1 MNKQNFI
8 RKTILASSIAAIVGL
23 YGCSSSNDSGEEGS
37 TLEAFSTGAFIDA
50 PVKGL
55 EYSST
60 SGPSGTTNDKGEFQ
74 YKEGE
79 DVTFKVAGVDIG
91 TVPGASVV
99 PVLALPKG
107 RVAARLLQSIDTD
120 TLEELI
126 DISKVDIS
134 DAEKVALRLVIA
146 SSDETERSALLD
158 VFFNDHLF
166 KIQEATK
173 AKNPDLKELNFN
185 SVSDDDALEHIKGSL
200 ASIAKD
206 WTAADLNKQTYVS
219 TEDDGA
225 AYLFKNDATG
235 TEYTKHVHGD
245 HAMVHANEF
254 TWSIAEG
261 KLNITSNAD
270 NSVTEVSL
278 LGSQDN
284 KYTVS
289 TIDGE
294 GELEADSVYKA
305 KSLDLAAL
313 NGKILSF
320 ETSDDSDC
328 SARTI
333 KFMGET
339 ASLKE
344 ICSDDGHVHSET
356 VQLMADTDLDNV
368 IHIMGTDNGSAYMI
382 KASLL
387 KGDLSEGVFGLLHF
401 DGNHIA
407 TDLSLE
413 EFKIT
418 SAELVS
424 EDMGMT
430 DDNTDMDHTDDST
443 NMDMGGTTEVT
454 GNAITGSQL
463 YVAQGCAAAG
473 CHTADPSAKVKN
485 IDNGQSATAIRSA
498 INNVGVMSGFSSL
511 TDAQLADIAT
521 YVKDAQCPNG
531 GTWMVMG
538 DMAMCM

>member
-23 YGCSSSNDSGEEGS
+23 YGCSSSDNTNDADGQVES
-37 TLEAFSTGAFIDA
+37 FSTGTFIDA

-60 SGPSGTTNDKGEFQ
+60 SGPTGTTNEKGEFQ

-79 DVTFKVAGVDIG
+79 EVTFKVAGVDIG

-120 TLEELI
+120 TLDELI
-126 DISKVDIS
+126 DISKVVIS
-134 DAEKVALRLVIA
+134 DAEKAALRLVIA
-146 SSDETERSALLD
+146 SSDLTERSNLLD
-158 VFFNDHLF
+158 TFFSESLF
-166 KIQEATK
+166 NIQEATK
-173 AKNPDLKELNFN
+173 AKNPDLKELTFN
-185 SVSDDDALEHIKGSL
+185 SVSDDDALEHIKDSL
-200 ASIAKD
+200 ASIAKN
-206 WTAADLNKQTYVS
+206 WTAADLNKQAYVS
-219 TEDDGA
+219 MEDNGA
-225 AYLFKNDATG
+225 AYLFKNDGTG
-235 TEYTKHVHGD
+235 TEYTKHD
-245 HAMVHANEF
+245 HAMVHADEF

-261 KLNITSNAD
+261 KLNVTSNAD

-289 TIDGE
+289 TIDDE

-320 ETSDDSDC
+320 DTSDDSDC
-328 SARTI
+328 SARTV

-344 ICSDDGHVHSET
+344 DCSSIGHVHSET

-368 IHIMGTDNGSAYMI
+368 IHIMGTDNDGAYML
-382 KASLL
+382 KVSLL
-387 KGDLSEGVFGLLHF
+387 KGDLTEGVFGMLHF
-401 DGNHIA
+401 DGNHNA
-407 TDLSLE
+407 TDLSIE

-418 SAELVS
+418 TAELVS
-424 EDMGMT
+424 EDMDM
-430 DDNTDMDHTDDST
+430 DDDDTDMD
-443 NMDMGGTTEVT
+443 MGDTTEVT
-454 GNAITGSQL
+454 GNAITGRDL

-485 IDNGQSATAIRSA
+485 IDNGQSVTAIRSA

-538 DMAMCM
+538 GMAMCM

>member
-37 TLEAFSTGAFIDA
+37 TLEALSTGTFIDA

-60 SGPSGTTNDKGEFQ
+60 SANGTTNEKGEFQ

-107 RVAARLLQSIDTD
+107 RVAARLLLSIDTD
-120 TLEELI
+120 ALEELI

-134 DAEKVALRLVIA
+134 EAEKAALRLVIA
-146 SSDETERSALLD
+146 SSDLTERSNLLD
-158 VFFNDHLF
+158 TFFSEHLF
-166 KIQEATK
+166 SIQEATK
-173 AKNPDLKELNFN
+173 AKNPDLKELTFD

-206 WTAADLNKQTYVS
+206 WTAADLNKQAYVS
-219 TEDDGA
+219 MDDHGA
-225 AYLFKNDATG
+225 AYLFKDDATG

-245 HAMVHANEF
+245 HAMVHADEF
-254 TWSIAEG
+254 TWSISEG

-278 LGSQDN
+278 LGSQN
-284 KYTVS
+284 NQYTVS
-289 TIDGE
+289 TIDDE

-313 NGKILSF
+313 DGKILSF
-320 ETSDDSDC
+320 DTSDDSDC
-328 SARTI
+328 SARTV

-344 ICSDDGHVHSET
+344 DCSSIGHVHSET

-368 IHIMGTDNGSAYMI
+368 IHIMGTDDDGAYMI
-382 KASLL
+382 KVSLL

-401 DGNHIA
+401 DGNHNA
-407 TDLSLE
+407 TDLSIE

-418 SAELVS
+418 NAELVS
-424 EDMGMT
+424 EDM
-430 DDNTDMDHTDDST
+430 DMDDDDTD
-443 NMDMGGTTEVT
+443 MDMGGTTETT

-463 YVAQGCAAAG
+463 YVDQGCSAAG

-538 DMAMCM
+538 GMAMCM

>member
-23 YGCSSSNDSGEEGS
+23 YGCSSPDNTNDADEQVE
-37 TLEAFSTGAFIDA
+37 TFSTGTFIDA

-55 EYSST
+55 EYSSA
-60 SGPSGTTNDKGEFQ
+60 SANGTTNEKGEFQ

-79 DVTFKVAGVDIG
+79 NVTFKVSGVDIG
-91 TVPGASVV
+91 TVPGASVI

-120 TLEELI
+120 ALEELI

-134 DAEKVALRLVIA
+134 EAEKAALRLVIA
-146 SSDETERSALLD
+146 SSDLTERSNLLD
-158 VFFNDHLF
+158 TFFSENLF
-166 KIQEATK
+166 NIQEATK
-173 AKNPDLKELNFN
+173 AKNSDLKELTFN

-206 WTAADLNKQTYVS
+206 WTAADLNKQAYVS
-219 TEDDGA
+219 MDDHGA
-225 AYLFKNDATG
+225 AYLFKDDATG

-254 TWSIAEG
+254 TWSIAKG

-278 LGSQDN
+278 LGSQN
-284 KYTVS
+284 NQYTVS
-289 TIDGE
+289 TIDDE

-313 NGKILSF
+313 DGKILSLD
-320 ETSDDSDC
+320 TSNDSDC

-344 ICSDDGHVHSET
+344 DCLSHGHVHSET

-368 IHIMGTDNGSAYMI
+368 IHIMGTDDDGAYM
-382 KASLL
+382 KKVSLL

-401 DGNHIA
+401 DGNHNA
-407 TDLSLE
+407 TDLSIE

-418 SAELVS
+418 NAELVS
-424 EDMGMT
+424 EDMDMA
-430 DDNTDMDHTDDST
+430 DDDTDMD
-443 NMDMGGTTEVT
+443 MGETTEIT
-454 GNAITGSQL
+454 GKAITGSQL

-473 CHTADPSAKVKN
+473 CHTDNPADKVKN
-485 IDNGQSATAIRSA
+485 IDNGQSAAAIRSA
-498 INNVGVMSGFSSL
+498 INNVGVMSVFSSL
-511 TDAQLADIAT
+511 TDAQLADIAA

>member
-23 YGCSSSNDSGEEGS
+23 YGCSSSDSTNDKEPVE
-37 TLEAFSTGAFIDA
+37 TLSTGIFIDA

-55 EYSST
+55 EYSSA
-60 SGPSGTTNDKGEFQ
+60 SASGTTNEKGEFQ

-79 DVTFKVAGVDIG
+79 DVTFKVSGVDIG

-99 PVLALPKG
+99 PVLTLPKG

-120 TLEELI
+120 ALKELI
-126 DISKVDIS
+126 DISKVVIS
-134 DAEKVALRLVIA
+134 DEEKAAVKLIIA
-146 SSDETERSALLD
+146 SSDLTERSTLLD
-158 VFFNDHLF
+158 AFFSESLF
-166 KIQEATK
+166 NIQEATK

-185 SVSDDDALEHIKGSL
+185 SVSDDEALEHIKDSL

-206 WTAADLNKQTYVS
+206 WTAADLNEQAYVS
-219 TEDDGA
+219 MDGHGA
-225 AYLFKNDATG
+225 AYLFKGDATG
-235 TEYTKHVHGD
+235 TEYTKQAHGD
-245 HAMVHANEF
+245 HAMVHADEF

-270 NSVTEVSL
+270 NSVTKVSL
-278 LGSQDN
+278 LGPENNQ
-284 KYTVS
+284 YTIS
-289 TIDGE
+289 TIDDE

-305 KSLDLAAL
+305 KPLDLAAL
-313 NGKILSF
+313 DGKILSF
-320 ETSDDSDC
+320 DTSNDSDC
-328 SARTI
+328 SARTV

-344 ICSDDGHVHSET
+344 DCLSHGHVHSET

-368 IHIMGTDNGSAYMI
+368 IHIMGTDDDGAYMI
-382 KASLL
+382 KVSLL
-387 KGDLSEGVFGLLHF
+387 EGDLNEGVFGFLHF
-401 DGNHIA
+401 DKNHNV
-407 TDLSLE
+407 TDLSIE
-413 EFKIT
+413 EFEMT
-418 SAELVS
+418 NAELVS
-424 EDMGMT
+424 EDMDMT
-430 DDNTDMDHTDDST
+430 NDDTG
-443 NMDMGGTTEVT
+443 MDMGGTTETT
-454 GNAITGSQL
+454 GNAITGRDL
-463 YVAQGCAAAG
+463 YAAQGCSAAG

-485 IDNGQSATAIRSA
+485 IDNGQSVTAIRSA

-538 DMAMCM
+538 GMAMCM